1 MMKRPATLLPVV
13 LLAGCMQVS
22 GATPSEAN
30 TFAANTADT
39 GSPQN
44 LASLDTAA
52 TQAPSLQPEQQDLEI
67 GEEGIIFTLERI
79 LFSVNSHTLDKKAGD
94 TLLKVAAFLRDHPE
108 VKVIVEGHAD
118 EDGPDDF
125 NSRLSRERAEA
136 VYKRLLELGIPQS
149 MMTVVAHGEKY
160 PTEVIR
166 ADNGQSRRVEIV
178 ISKNKAVDSQK

>member
-22 GATPSEAN
+22 GATPSEAK
-30 TFAANTADT
+30 TFADNSVDT
-39 GSPQN
+39 GSPHK

-52 TQAPSLQPEQQDLEI
+52 TQPRPLQPEQQDLEI

-79 LFSVNSHTLDKKAGD
+79 LFSVNSHALDKKAGD

-108 VKVIVEGHAD
+108 VNVIVEGHAD

-125 NSRLSRERAEA
+125 NSQLSRERAEA
-136 VYKRLLELGIPQS
+136 VYKRLLELGIPPS
-149 MMTVVAHGEKY
+149 MMTVVAHGERY
-160 PTEVIR
+160 PTDIIR
-166 ADNGQSRRVEIV
+166 TDSGQSRRVEIV
-178 ISKNKAVDSQK
+178 ISKNKVVDSRK

>member
-1 MMKRPATLLPVV
+1 MMKRPATLLPVF

-22 GATPSEAN
+22 GATPSEAK
-30 TFAANTADT
+30 TFADNSVDT
-39 GSPQN
+39 GSPHK

-52 TQAPSLQPEQQDLEI
+52 TQPRPLQPEQQDLEI

-79 LFSVNSHTLDKKAGD
+79 LFSVNSHALDKKAGD

-125 NSRLSRERAEA
+125 NSQLSRERAEA
-136 VYKRLLELGIPQS
+136 VYKRLLELGIPPS
-149 MMTVVAHGEKY
+149 MMTVVAHGERY
-160 PTEVIR
+160 PTDIMR
-166 ADNGQSRRVEIV
+166 TDSGQSRRVEIV